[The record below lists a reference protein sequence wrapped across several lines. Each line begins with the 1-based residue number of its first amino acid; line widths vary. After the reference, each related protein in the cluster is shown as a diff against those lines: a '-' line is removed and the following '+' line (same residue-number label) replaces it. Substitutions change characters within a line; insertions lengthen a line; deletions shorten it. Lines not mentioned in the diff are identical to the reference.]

1 MAKERV
7 LVIGG
12 GHNGLVAAAYLAK
25 AGKDVTLLERSDEVG
40 GILRNSEI
48 APGFTAPGIAHTV
61 GRLRQSV
68 IKDLKL
74 PAFGLELIAPDVRVF
89 APQPDGSA
97 VTFWA
102 DAAKTAEGLKPR
114 HAHDAAAYP
123 AFDKKVRA
131 VASFLAYINAITPP
145 DAKSPSIAD
154 AIAGLKLGKAF
165 RDLGAKTGREAI
177 RALPM
182 AVADLVAEV
191 FEDEAIRGPLATR
204 GVLYTSTGPWAAG
217 SAAVFLMDSA
227 GNDGGAPGQSTI
239 AKGGSGALADRAR
252 GERARRTAST
262 IRTGADVAEIRS
274 RDGRVVGVTLRGR
287 RVDRRRRPWSRP
299 PTPSARWRSAIRW
312 SSVRPWSGAHPTSAS
327 RARPPR

>member
-97 VTFWA
+97 VTFWG

-114 HAHDAAAYP
+114 HAHDAAGVSG
-123 AFDKKVRA
+123 VRQE
-131 VASFLAYINAITPP
+131 
-145 DAKSPSIAD
+145 
-154 AIAGLKLGKAF
+154 
-165 RDLGAKTGREAI
+165 GARGRE
-177 RALPM
+177 LPR
-182 AVADLVAEV
+182 VHQRDH
-191 FEDEAIRGPLATR
+191 
-204 GVLYTSTGPWAAG
+204 AAG
-217 SAAVFLMDSA
+217 REV
-227 GNDGGAPGQSTI
+227 
-239 AKGGSGALADRAR
+239 
-252 GERARRTAST
+252 ARRSPT
-262 IRTGADVAEIRS
+262 RS
-274 RDGRVVGVTLRGR
+274 PG
-287 RVDRRRRPWSRP
+287 
-299 PTPSARWRSAIRW
+299 
-312 SSVRPWSGAHPTSAS
+312 
-327 RARPPR
+327 

>member
-1 MAKERV
+1 MAKDRV

-25 AGKDVTLLERSDEVG
+25 AGKDVTLLERSDVVG

-48 APGFTAPGIAHTV
+48 APGFIAPGIAHTV

-74 PAFGLELIAPDVRVF
+74 PAFGLELISPEVRMF

-97 VTFWA
+97 VTFWG

-114 HAHDAAAYP
+114 HAHDAQAYP
-123 AFDKKVRA
+123 TFDKKVRA

-217 SAAVFLMDSA
+217 SADVFLMDSA
-227 GNDGGAPGQSTI
+227 FNDAGAPGNSTI
-239 AKGGSGALADRAR
+239 ARGGSGALAS
-252 GERARRTAST
+252 ARR
-262 IRTGADVAEIRS
+262 VF
-274 RDGRVVGVTLRGR
+274 
-287 RVDRRRRPWSRP
+287 
-299 PTPSARWRSAIRW
+299 
-312 SSVRPWSGAHPTSAS
+312 
-327 RARPPR
+327 

>member
-1 MAKERV
+1 M
-7 LVIGG
+7 
-12 GHNGLVAAAYLAK
+12 
-25 AGKDVTLLERSDEVG
+25 
-40 GILRNSEI
+40 
-48 APGFTAPGIAHTV
+48 
-61 GRLRQSV
+61 
-68 IKDLKL
+68 
-74 PAFGLELIAPDVRVF
+74 F

-204 GVLYTSTGPWAAG
+204 GVLYTVDGTVGRRFGGRVPDGLRRQRRG
-217 SAAVFLMDSA
+217 SARTEHDRE
-227 GNDGGAPGQSTI
+227 GRER
-239 AKGGSGALADRAR
+239 RAR
-252 GERARRTAST
+252 DARSRPARRRSAST

-274 RDGRVVGVTLRGR
+274 RDGRVVGVTLADGESIDAATVVSAADPKRTLRALRSGR
-287 RVDRRRRPWSRP
+287 
-299 PTPSARWRSAIRW
+299 ARTDA
-312 SSVRPWSGAHPTSAS
+312 WSGAPATSAS
-327 RARPPR
+327 RARPRR